1 MRETMKRS
9 RYLSVVGMAASA
21 LMLSSCSAPDRLS
34 NDDISIERT
43 KSIVKDRLISP
54 VDDERIVEFNKK
66 IPRRSVLQVIH
77 SPQSLSDPSFIQ
89 LIEAQLSEE
98 INFRKTQDD
107 LAGIKP
113 ASITAPKELTEE
125 AKEQVAKKRN
135 DARSKLMF
143 DKGLELE
150 TFLFGKLRDMELR
163 VDSLFLKTVP
173 LESNAGDFPA
183 IIGANLTED
192 PNGYLS
198 LPADIYLIG
207 GEDSTF
213 TSKTATMGRFVS
225 DKQISLAIRSL
236 PLQDALGIIA
246 SSLGVEYTLSQSL
259 LDIDRTVSL
268 SLKSSALSILDA
280 VLTQNNLAI
289 LYDSNLAVARFY
301 TDTELLLIDTAVKAA
316 IRGHNELLFN
326 KKNLGRAEADLN
338 KIKSM
343 IDISQQLLSGED
355 SAFDAGI
362 KGFPRSSMGDI
373 ATESLTFLSTEN
385 FSLRQRLER
394 FDEETAS
401 LLDPSKQTMTNELRQ
416 QASGMSLNDI
426 LVESACVKAGEEIFV
441 EKIAVYNAARDDAV
455 SHLETYFDANKTVN
469 AAPASQPEEGNNE
482 QDDAADGDTE
492 AAGEADD
499 GANTQAGDATITPL
513 NEVAN
518 DAVNNVAGQVAAAVS
533 TSDCPEY
540 KVSFQE
546 DKTGVIVRGRRYD
559 NSLAVRLIE
568 EYDVPKLQVLVEIFM
583 VTVSRDFNRQ
593 ISNLITRAV
602 GAAGGNGITEAA
614 LRGTQITTSAGSIDA
629 DTLFNIS
636 NAIEGGYSVQL
647 NSPKA
652 DSQGSLISSALSFLE
667 SNQLGRVL
675 SSPTILVQDET
686 ASASIKREQVAK
698 LIYTE
703 TENDNGTITTN
714 TVEAEEKAPFELT
727 LSDIKV
733 FPANRTVRMGVLIKN
748 KRFTESNINN
758 ILTRDQADY
767 TEDTIE
773 TAFTAAPGDVIV
785 LAGLAAN
792 SDTTATRGL
801 PGTTGALAPIAPAL
815 GGSDQITSNVSEM
828 IVFMA
833 PTVIDPSSDF
843 QPHSA
848 FGTSKTN
855 DDSERAADEAT
866 SEQSE
871 Q

>member
-173 LESNAGDFPA
+173 LESNAGEFPA

-455 SHLETYFDANKTVN
+455 SHLETYFDTNKTVN

>member
-518 DAVNNVAGQVAAAVS
+518 DAVNNFAGQVAAAVS

>member
-173 LESNAGDFPA
+173 LESNAGEFPA